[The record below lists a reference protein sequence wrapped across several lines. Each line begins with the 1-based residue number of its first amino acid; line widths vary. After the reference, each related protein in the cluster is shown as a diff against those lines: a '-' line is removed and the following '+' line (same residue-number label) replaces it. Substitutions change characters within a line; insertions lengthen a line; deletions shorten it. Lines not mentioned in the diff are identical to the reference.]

1 MIKFRLK
8 QRVLLL
14 VLEIIKR
21 QSAVSNDERIW
32 REELVVVKISISM

>member
-14 VLEIIKR
+14 VLEIIR
-21 QSAVSNDERIW
+21 SESAVSNDERIW